1 MSIVYIIVV
10 LSNLNFLGGLKFE
23 NVSSINGELDL
34 NTRERKRERERG
46 KRSKEKYVWTFEKII
61 IKRSKKSGNNSKYKY
76 SGKW

>member
-34 NTRERKRERERG
+34 NTRERKRERE
-46 KRSKEKYVWTFEKII
+46 KERKE
-61 IKRSKKSGNNSKYKY
+61 IKREMCEHLKR
-76 SGKW
+76 